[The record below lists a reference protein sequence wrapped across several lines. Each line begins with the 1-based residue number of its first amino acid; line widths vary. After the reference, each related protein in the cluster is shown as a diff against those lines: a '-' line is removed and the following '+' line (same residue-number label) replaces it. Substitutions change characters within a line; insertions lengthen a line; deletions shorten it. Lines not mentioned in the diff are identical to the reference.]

1 MKHLVPTIR
10 SFNGQGHIK
19 EETMQEF
26 GGSWPWED
34 NKFAGLV
41 LMPEE
46 PRRMD
51 SPGPVSHN
59 HVVASTEP

>member
-10 SFNGQGHIK
+10 SFNGQGHT
-19 EETMQEF
+19 EEGTVQEF

-46 PRRMD
+46 PRRMV
-51 SPGPVSHN
+51 SPGLVPRNHAVS
-59 HVVASTEP
+59 STEP